1 MPMMNIKEIEQLTE
15 QAIISN
21 QKKKFIYKRCNLFF
35 ILILIYFFIK

>member
-21 QKKKFIYKRCNLFF
+21 EKKKFIYICCNLFF
-35 ILILIYFFIK
+35 IYFLFLFTSS